1 MKIYRDPYEKLN
13 IQSVVALG
21 CFDGVH
27 TGHANVISRAVAL
40 ARARGVR
47 ALVWC
52 FSEPPKNAYLP
63 TPIALITDL
72 DEKARQ
78 IRRLG
83 ADILV
88 CPDFTKEIARLS
100 CEEFVSGLLC
110 ECAGAVHVVCG
121 HNYTFGQGG
130 RGKVDTLR
138 ALCEPLGIG
147 VSVVEDVTLDG
158 IKVSSSLIREAV
170 SAGSCTYAARLL
182 GRDHS
187 LLCTKCEDGRY
198 TFSHKLLCVPEGSY
212 RVRVSAG
219 AKKSE
224 TAAIVTQEGDGYRI
238 RLEDECEAQECRIYF
253 LTNRQKPSRNTNDM

>member
-27 TGHANVISRAVAL
+27 TAHAKVISSAIGI
-40 ARARGVR
+40 ARARGCK

-63 TPIALITDL
+63 KPVPLITDV

-83 ADILV
+83 ADLLV
-88 CPDFTKEIARLS
+88 CPDFTKEIAGLS
-100 CEEFVSGLLC
+100 CEEFVSRLLC

-121 HNYTFGQGG
+121 QNYTFGQGG
-130 RGKVDTLR
+130 HGNVDTLR

-158 IKVSSSLIREAV
+158 VKISSSLIREAIR
-170 SAGSCTYAARLL
+170 SGGCLYAARLL
-182 GRDHS
+182 GRDYCIPGS
-187 LLCTKCEDGRY
+187 RCKDASY
-198 TFSHKLLCVPEGSY
+198 TLSPKLLCVPEGKY
-212 RVRVSAG
+212 GVRVSAG
-219 AKKSE
+219 AKKTES
-224 TAAIVTQEGDGYRI
+224 TAIVTQEGDGYHI
-238 RLEDECEAQECRIYF
+238 RLEGEYDVDECRIYF
-253 LTNRQKPSRNTNDM
+253 LTNRQKTKDQTK

>member
-27 TGHANVISRAVAL
+27 TAHAKVISSAVDI
-40 ARARGVR
+40 ARARGCK

-63 TPIALITDL
+63 KPVPLITDF

-83 ADILV
+83 ADLLV
-88 CPDFTKEIARLS
+88 SPDFTEEIASLC
-100 CEEFVSGLLC
+100 CEEFLSRLLC

-121 HNYTFGQGG
+121 QNYTFGQGG
-130 RGKVDTLR
+130 RGNVDTLR

-158 IKVSSSLIREAV
+158 VKISSSLIREAI
-170 SAGSCTYAARLL
+170 SSGGCQYAARLL
-182 GRDHS
+182 GRDFCV
-187 LLCTKCEDGRY
+187 LGNRCEDGS
-198 TFSHKLLCVPEGSY
+198 FSLSPKLLCPPDGEYG
-212 RVRVSAG
+212 VRVSAG
-219 AKKSE
+219 AKKTE
-224 TAAIVTQEGDGYRI
+224 TTAIITQEDGSYRI
-238 RLEDECEAQECRIYF
+238 RLKNEPDTEECRIYF
-253 LTNRQKPSRNTNDM
+253 LTNRQKTKDQTK